1 MTRHVF
7 TVEEILQF
15 PDNYHTKGVLSL
27 PYGDIVEPFEAW
39 YSNSKKMSRID
50 YYNGMIYFI
59 YNFLR
64 LRHRLDQLNFSYFLS
79 SLLKLKPLPLILWT
93 VKIEQGGGPL
103 RLALAYICH
112 ALCLSIRQYVSHVRV
127 TTSEKLC
134 KCTWYEAFVGIS
146 HCCKWFSFR
155 AFSLNN
161 TFDFL
166 CFLSGMDRTFQR
178 GDLGRHGFACKIV
191 PEYSEVKHKTFTGC
205 MHRRGTKKFPIKAQ
219 NIIPA
224 PSYFKVRSFVNSMD
238 LPA

>member
-1 MTRHVF
+1 M
-7 TVEEILQF
+7 
-15 PDNYHTKGVLSL
+15 
-27 PYGDIVEPFEAW
+27 
-39 YSNSKKMSRID
+39 NSKDRA
-50 YYNGMIYFI
+50 
-59 YNFLR
+59 
-64 LRHRLDQLNFSYFLS
+64 
-79 SLLKLKPLPLILWT
+79 
-93 VKIEQGGGPL
+93 GGGGGF
-103 RLALAYICH
+103 RLALAYICN
-112 ALCLSIRQYVSHVRV
+112 ALCLSIRQYVSHVCV
-127 TTSEKLC
+127 ATSEKLC
-134 KCTWYEAFVGIS
+134 KCTWYGAFVGIS